1 MKNKNSSSFEYN
13 ETLYPPGEWEK
24 EELNAENNFRIIK
37 RNIDDDGIIDT
48 KYFFNNILDRYDLDE
63 DFNSD
68 EKIKYLMSVG
78 MAFCGYVKNYFE
90 STTMQA
96 QLDYIF
102 WKTINSFETVTEIPN
117 HLTGPISDLLNSRA
131 YLSISQINFNSA
143 IYFAEKALEI
153 SQSSSDYDTLGV
165 AYRYLK
171 NYPKSL
177 TYFKMAVDL
186 DLKNESLDEEH
197 LENFIKS
204 SKINRNDDYLNHGL
218 KLLRSSFPNN
228 DLINSL
234 NPSDVNLLKLK
245 EELTLLLKE
254 HNWYFEFESM
264 EKDFWNGSKGYIEI
278 LDKIY
283 DLNCLGVDEKETTEL
298 YNSYALGN

>member
-78 MAFCGYVKNYFE
+78 MAFSGYVKEYFE

-131 YLSISQINFNSA
+131 YLSFSQINFNSA

-171 NYPKSL
+171 NYPKVCFL
-177 TYFKMAVDL
+177 
-186 DLKNESLDEEH
+186 
-197 LENFIKS
+197 
-204 SKINRNDDYLNHGL
+204 
-218 KLLRSSFPNN
+218 
-228 DLINSL
+228 
-234 NPSDVNLLKLK
+234 
-245 EELTLLLKE
+245 
-254 HNWYFEFESM
+254 
-264 EKDFWNGSKGYIEI
+264 
-278 LDKIY
+278 
-283 DLNCLGVDEKETTEL
+283 
-298 YNSYALGN
+298 